1 MLLSLIIIY
10 AVSLLYLSVTERFR
24 HYATLV
30 GLQGWLLMCIALMQL
45 SPGESLTARI
55 FVVAETLIFKGVI
68 VPYMLFRIIR
78 KTHINRVSRV
88 ATPTFVS
95 ILLSVI
101 ALIVSLS
108 ITRFVVD
115 TQVNTIFFGISLF
128 GLLSGLLLITTHR
141 RIFSHL
147 VGFLIVENAVFLF
160 SLAVGLE
167 MPMLINIGI
176 LLDILMGVLILGL
189 FISKIG
195 SRLPTLDNEE
205 FSHIK
210 D

>member
-10 AVSLLYLSVTERFR
+10 AVSLLYMSVTERFR
-24 HYATLV
+24 HYAMLV

-45 SPGESLTARI
+45 SPNESLMTKSFI
-55 FVVAETLIFKGVI
+55 IAETLLFKGLL

-78 KTHINRVSRV
+78 NTKINRVSRIS
-88 ATPTFVS
+88 TPTFIS
-95 ILLSVI
+95 ILMSTL

-147 VGFLIVENAVFLF
+147 VGFLVVENAVFLF

-167 MPMLINIGI
+167 MPILINIGI

-195 SRLPTLDNEE
+195 DRLPTLDNEE
-205 FSHIK
+205 LSKIK